1 VVIYFLLRD
10 WAIFHSLDSIV
21 SGADLRALTA
31 DFGVA
36 YVGFIGFWAS
46 YFPQFLWDLKSKDW
60 AINHRLAVGK
70 MFTPLFGLGVDYV
83 FIERYAFGSTLPTEA
98 GFDRQIEVTAYFTF

>member
-1 VVIYFLLRD
+1 LGYI
-10 WAIFHSLDSIV
+10 HSLDSIV
-21 SGADLRALTA
+21 SGADLRVLTA

-36 YVGFIGFWAS
+36 YVGFNGFLAS
-46 YFPQFLWDLKSKDW
+46 YFPQFFRDLESYDW
-60 AINHRLAVGK
+60 AINNRLAVGK
-70 MFTPLFGLGVDYV
+70 MFAPLFGLGVDYV